1 MDLILF
7 FVKLLLSVLELTI
20 LVLLAVAFITIF
32 ERKLLAGYQ
41 RRLGPTKV
49 GFLGLFQAIADGVKL
64 IFKEVV
70 QVLGTNHS
78 IFTLAPLVAMVF
90 ADAIWFIITFV
101 FNYTFI
107 QYIFSLIL
115 IFMIL
120 SANAIPFIL
129 GGWSSHSRYA
139 LLGSLRTAAQMIS
152 YEVILALNLLPLNL
166 FTGDFSIFQME
177 AAQEDLWFII
187 PFLPTFLF
195 HFIAVSAETARV
207 PFDLPEAEGELV
219 AGYMVEYAA
228 VEFAY
233 FFIAEYTNIFSS
245 ALLMAQLFLG
255 GAYALPFFGEL
266 IPTSIFWLFIKTFFL
281 FYIMLTARALLPR
294 LRFDQLMYFC
304 WVVALPVTLLL
315 LVIYVLFFFLFL

>member
-1 MDLILF
+1 M
-7 FVKLLLSVLELTI
+7 VLELTI
-20 LVLLAVAFITIF
+20 LVLLAVAFITLF
-32 ERKLLAGYQ
+32 ERKLLANYQ
-41 RRLGPTKV
+41 RRLGPNKV

-78 IFTLAPLVAMVF
+78 IFTIAPLVALVF
-90 ADAIWFIITFV
+90 ADAIWFIITFI

-107 QYIFSLIL
+107 QYLFSLIL

-129 GGWSSHSRYA
+129 GGWASHSRYA
-139 LLGSLRTAAQMIS
+139 LLGALRTAAQMIS
-152 YEVILALNLLPLNL
+152 YEVILALNLLPLNV
-166 FTGDFSIFQME
+166 FVGDFSIFQIE
-177 AAQEDLWFII
+177 LAQEDYWFIF
-187 PFLPTFLF
+187 PFLSTFLF
-195 HFIAVSAETARV
+195 HFIAVSAETARL

-219 AGYMVEYAA
+219 AGYIVEYAA
-228 VEFAY
+228 VEFAF

-255 GAYALPFFGEL
+255 GSIAPSL
-266 IPTSIFWLFIKTFFL
+266 IAWIIPSGIIWLFIKTFFI
-281 FYIMLTARALLPR
+281 FYFLLTSRALLPR

-304 WVVALPVTLLL
+304 WVVALPVTLALL
-315 LVIYVLFFFLFL
+315 SIYIFFLFLLA